1 MGEKEVVAIARC
13 KSYKQEE
20 VDRAVTKLLK
30 LLDFPV
36 NEYENKKVL
45 IKPNVLGVYKKNM
58 EATITNIN
66 IVKSLLKQFKN
77 AKVGESSIT
86 DTEINLRKTGYWKLN
101 PIVFEEKKLIK
112 INDKKARVLKHFLLP
127 KPVVEAD
134 LVINVPKMKT
144 HTLTKMTGA
153 IKNLYG
159 CIPGGVKQMLHKKA
173 IGEKKFSSLLVDIYQ
188 NIKPGLNIMD
198 AVVAMEGNGPS
209 AGKRKKVRLILA
221 SRNAVALD
229 IAASKLM
236 GFKNGEILAVDDA
249 VERGL
254 ASYKIQIIGDL
265 KKIPNLKFE
274 KPSRF
279 NNETVKAIFS
289 GMTKDKIVCNK
300 EKCVKCGICMKH
312 CPAKAIT
319 LNPFPEINPEKCIR
333 CFCCIEVCPNH
344 ALHLKDNM
352 LVKVAKIMKKRE
364 KSRKSQDFLAH

>member
-1 MGEKEVVAIARC
+1 MEKVVIVKC
-13 KSYKQEE
+13 KSYNQKE
-20 VDRAVTKLLK
+20 VDRAVKRILD

-36 NEYENKKVL
+36 NEYKGKKIL

-58 EATITNIN
+58 DAAITNIN
-66 IVKSLLKQFKN
+66 VVKSLIKEFKN
-77 AKVGESSIT
+77 AKIGESSIT
-86 DTEINLRKTGYWKLN
+86 DTEINLRKTGYWQLS

-112 INDKKARVLKHFLLP
+112 INDKKAKILKNFYLP
-127 KPVVEAD
+127 KPVKEAD

-198 AVVAMEGNGPS
+198 GIIAMEGDGPS
-209 AGKRKKVRLILA
+209 AGNPKKVGLILA

-236 GFKNGEILAVDDA
+236 GYNPIDILAIEDA
-249 VERGL
+249 VKRGL

-265 KKIPNLKFE
+265 KKIPNFRFE

-279 NNETVKAIFS
+279 RNKTVKAIFS
-289 GMTKDKIVCNK
+289 GMTKDKIICDK

-319 LNPFPEINPEKCIR
+319 LKPFPEIDSKKCIR

-344 ALHLKDNM
+344 ALHLRDNM
-352 LVKVAKIMKKRE
+352 LVKVAKIMKKE
-364 KSRKSQDFLAH
+364 K